1 MAIKNTVSIDF
12 YPRSAID
19 DSVFDCRLP
28 GVKLVFTVHLL
39 TLSADNPKHEAN
51 EDSVFLF
58 DLILYIPVNIFSV
71 MSGLVFLG

>member
-1 MAIKNTVSIDF
+1 M
-12 YPRSAID
+12 
-19 DSVFDCRLP
+19 
-28 GVKLVFTVHLL
+28 KLVFTVHLS

-71 MSGLVFLG
+71 MSGRVFLG